1 MGVPE
6 VLDIAQDAIFTLLLV
21 VSPIMGVG
29 LVVGLMIALI
39 QALTSIQEMTLV
51 FVPKIFTIFLALLFF
66 MPYMIQHLTSF
77 MDRTAQHI
85 VSLS

>member
-51 FVPKIFTIFLALLFF
+51 FVPKIFAIFLALLFF

-77 MDRTAQHI
+77 MDRIAQHI